1 MVVVPAQGHAFL
13 AEKCAPY
20 LRDDHTVVLHP
31 GRTGGALLFHRLM
44 REHGCR
50 TDPLLAETQTFIY
63 ASRATQP
70 AEARIFAVKNN
81 VPVAALPA
89 YRTCEVLK
97 TLRLAYPQFVPADNV
112 LQTSLGNVAIMFHP
126 AVLMMNAA
134 RVEDTHGDFQ
144 YYLEGITP
152 SVARVLEAM
161 DAERVALGD
170 ALGVSVRTARQW
182 LYLAYDAAGANL
194 HQAVQANNG
203 YKGIM
208 APVTLIH
215 RYILEDAPMS
225 LVPMVSL
232 GAQLGVETPLM
243 SAVVEICSAMLGQDF
258 WSEGRTV
265 ESLGLAG
272 LSVRQIRK
280 VVTDG
285 EAGPP

>member
-1 MVVVPAQGHAFL
+1 
-13 AEKCAPY
+13 
-20 LRDDHTVVLHP
+20 
-31 GRTGGALLFHRLM
+31 
-44 REHGCR
+44 
-50 TDPLLAETQTFIY
+50 
-63 ASRATQP
+63 
-70 AEARIFAVKNN
+70 
-81 VPVAALPA
+81 
-89 YRTCEVLK
+89 
-97 TLRLAYPQFVPADNV
+97 
-112 LQTSLGNVAIMFHP
+112 
-126 AVLMMNAA
+126 
-134 RVEDTHGDFQ
+134 
-144 YYLEGITP
+144 
-152 SVARVLEAM
+152 
-161 DAERVALGD
+161 
-170 ALGVSVRTARQW
+170 
-182 LYLAYDAAGANL
+182 
-194 HQAVQANNG
+194 
-203 YKGIM
+203 M